1 VCNLRVRCGV
11 ANDSLAS
18 DTVVRRPLPER
29 YGGGGG
35 AAARW
40 RDSEGGLAPP
50 QVELY
55 KAYLTA

>member
-1 VCNLRVRCGV
+1 V